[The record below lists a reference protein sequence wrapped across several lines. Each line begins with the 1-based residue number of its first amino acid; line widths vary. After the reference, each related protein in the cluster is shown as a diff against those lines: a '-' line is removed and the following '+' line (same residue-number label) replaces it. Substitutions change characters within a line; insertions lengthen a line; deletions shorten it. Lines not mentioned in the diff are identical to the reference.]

1 MNPID
6 TLRRLIAESL
16 LIPESS
22 IHADDELAQLKN
34 IDSLTFEMILVAIET
49 ETGRV
54 IDPMDL
60 MQIKTVGDL
69 ARLMDA

>member
-1 MNPID
+1 MNSID

-60 MQIKTVGDL
+60 MQIKTVADL

>member
-1 MNPID
+1 MNHID
-6 TLRRLIAESL
+6 TVRRLIAESL
-16 LIPESS
+16 LIPADS

-49 ETGRV
+49 ETGRT

-69 ARLMDA
+69 ARLLD